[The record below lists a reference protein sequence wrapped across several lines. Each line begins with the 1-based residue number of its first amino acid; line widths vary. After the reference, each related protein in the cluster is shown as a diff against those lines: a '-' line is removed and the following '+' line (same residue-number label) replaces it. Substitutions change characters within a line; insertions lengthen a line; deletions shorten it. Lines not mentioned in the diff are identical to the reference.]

1 MSSNMVI
8 FSASTIG
15 FFSIEHGFS
24 MENLEIDT
32 LKEKDVPV
40 RNMNFTMKNRDFTMR
55 NSGNGNISP

>member
-1 MSSNMVI
+1 MV
-8 FSASTIG
+8 
-15 FFSIEHGFS
+15 FS
-24 MENLEIDT
+24 MENLEIET